1 MDGYASKPPWLC
13 GLDCDL
19 NSDAER
25 ALSQSEELEKGGEK
39 CSHNCILPVTLLNT
53 EGQPVSGTFD
63 TPTVPDSQ
71 LPALLGLS
79 AARESRMIIDT
90 SKNMIYMAGAG
101 DYDMMRALPAGTQQ
115 FSCVLAP
122 SGHMMIPCAE
132 SQIAADTSSR
142 GRLKLTPQLS
152 LPVQIV
158 SDAQSS
164 SAQMTR
170 TRAYA
175 CNAPS

>member
-1 MDGYASKPPWLC
+1 LPY

-19 NSDAER
+19 NSDAESV
-25 ALSQSEELEKGGEK
+25 LSQSEELEKVAKK
-39 CSHNCILPVTLLNT
+39 CTHNCILPVTLLNT
-53 EGQPVSGTFD
+53 EGQPISGTFD

-79 AARESRMIIDT
+79 AARESRMIIDM

-101 DYDMMRALPAGTQQ
+101 DYDMMRALPPGTQQ

-132 SQIAADTSSR
+132 FQLAADTTSR

-164 SAQMTR
+164 SAQMPR
-170 TRAYA
+170 TRAVA
-175 CNAPS
+175 FDAPN